1 MKRNRVFSKMNDF
14 DFDRRKNNRRKNI
27 EQKFSKKKD
36 NVSDFKDTQKLK
48 KQFKKAKEEMIQEEK
63 WEDWEDEV
71 S

>member
-1 MKRNRVFSKMNDF
+1 MNDF